1 MSRIQKPS
9 DNIIEAIKP
18 YLVIDEK
25 IEKALVQ
32 DDKKQ
37 SLGLEI
43 WLVKTNQA
51 IILYG
56 KQTAKEARILV
67 YPLDDISEIDYFD
80 KKPDDINVMFF
91 PREGIKSE
99 KAKLHFSG
107 KDRNDVEQF
116 FLELGDIITYRTL
129 GKDNK
134 INVLCRALPIG
145 DKNRKKYGRGR
156 EIKQVETAKNVVAP
170 KPVSS
175 ERVEKVETVV
185 AKTAVDSPRTADVSK
200 TTVDTPQNRVIPD
213 SESKVEQKTISSVNS
228 NKEKVIAEKVQQP
241 APKYEKQ
248 QISKQISQTTQNNNA
263 KKTPTEKI
271 DDSKDDKISISKDFG
286 NPVYFIATT
295 IIATII
301 GFFCLFFFRKFSSLS
316 SIIAGIKK
324 RL

>member
-9 DNIIEAIKP
+9 KEIIEAIKP
-18 YLVIDEK
+18 YLVTDEK

-56 KQTAKEARILV
+56 KQTSKEARVLV

-156 EIKQVETAKNVVAP
+156 EIKPVETAKKDVAPAKDGVAP
-170 KPVSS
+170 KKVGS
-175 ERVEKVETVV
+175 EGVEKV
-185 AKTAVDSPRTADVSK
+185 KTLAPK
-200 TTVDTPQNRVIPD
+200 TVDTPKKAIPSD
-213 SESKVEQKTISSVNS
+213 SENKVEQKTVSSAVP
-228 NKEKVIAEKVQQP
+228 NKEKEITEKVQQP
-241 APKYEKQ
+241 APKSETQ
-248 QISKQISQTTQNNNA
+248 PTSKQIPQTILNNDVKKSQT
-263 KKTPTEKI
+263 EKV
-271 DDSKDDKISISKDFG
+271 DDSKEDKLSISKDFG
-286 NPVYFIATT
+286 NPVYFVATT

-301 GFFCLFFFRKFSSLS
+301 GFFCLFFFRKFSRLS

>member
-9 DNIIEAIKP
+9 KEIIEAIKP
-18 YLVIDEK
+18 YLVTDEK

-56 KQTAKEARILV
+56 KQTSKEARVLV

-156 EIKQVETAKNVVAP
+156 EIKPVEPAKKDVAPAKDGVAP
-170 KPVSS
+170 KKVGS
-175 ERVEKVETVV
+175 EGVEKVKTVATKTVET
-185 AKTAVDSPRTADVSK
+185 SK
-200 TTVDTPQNRVIPD
+200 VVDTPKNTIPSD
-213 SESKVEQKTISSVNS
+213 SENKVEQKTVSSAVP
-228 NKEKVIAEKVQQP
+228 NKEKEILEKVQQSASKSETQP
-241 APKYEKQ
+241 T
-248 QISKQISQTTQNNNA
+248 SKQISQTIQNNDA
-263 KKTPTEKI
+263 KKEQTEKVN
-271 DDSKDDKISISKDFG
+271 DSKEDKLSISKDFG

-301 GFFCLFFFRKFSSLS
+301 GFFCLFFFRKFSRLS

>member
-9 DNIIEAIKP
+9 KEIIEAIKP
-18 YLVIDEK
+18 YLVTDEK

-56 KQTAKEARILV
+56 KQTSKEARVLV

-156 EIKQVETAKNVVAP
+156 EIKPVEPAKKDVILAKDGVAP
-170 KPVSS
+170 KKVAS
-175 ERVEKVETVV
+175 EGVEKVKTVATKTVET
-185 AKTAVDSPRTADVSK
+185 SK
-200 TTVDTPQNRVIPD
+200 VVDTPKNTIPSD
-213 SESKVEQKTISSVNS
+213 SENKVEQKTVSSAVP
-228 NKEKVIAEKVQQP
+228 NKEKEILEKVQQSASKSETQP
-241 APKYEKQ
+241 T
-248 QISKQISQTTQNNNA
+248 SKQISQTIQNNDA
-263 KKTPTEKI
+263 KKEQTEKVN
-271 DDSKDDKISISKDFG
+271 DSKEDKLSISKDFG

-301 GFFCLFFFRKFSSLS
+301 GFFCLFFFRKFSRLS